1 MSDVENRGRL
11 MSGAPIRVLVA
22 DDHTEVR
29 RLLIRLIGRAGDMTV
44 VGEACDGHEV
54 LERLACTPADVV
66 LLDLTMPRKG
76 GIETLRDLLPRHP
89 SVRVL
94 IVSMH
99 PAEQLARRMIRAGA
113 RGYLGKDCVAE
124 CLHHAIRTVYD
135 GGIWLVDGELAVAP
149 RAASLAAE
157 RLPPLHVA

>member
-1 MSDVENRGRL
+1 M
-11 MSGAPIRVLVA
+11 IRVLVA

-29 RLLIRLIGRAGDMTV
+29 RLLIRLIERAADMTV

-54 LERLACTPADVV
+54 LERLATTPADVV

-76 GIETLRDLLPRHP
+76 GIETLRDLLPLHP
-89 SVRVL
+89 AVRAL

-124 CLHHAIRTVYD
+124 CLHHAIRTVHD
-135 GGIWLVDGELAVAP
+135 GGIYLLGAEPEVAS
-149 RAASLAAE
+149 RAASAAAAA
-157 RLPPLHVA
+157 RWPPLPAA